1 MVIFMRISTK
11 GRYTLVIMLDL
22 AREYKSNRYVSLK
35 EIAEKENMSLKYLEK
50 LMLTLNKSDYLLS
63 LRGEHGGY
71 KLKYEPSYYKISDI
85 LKLAEGNID
94 VTDCVSSGCPN
105 KHHCSTFPLWK
116 ELNDVINNYLDS
128 KTLEDYI

>member
-1 MVIFMRISTK
+1 MKISTK

-22 AREYKSNRYVSLK
+22 AKEYNSNRYISLK
-35 EIAEKENMSLKYLEK
+35 EIAIKENISLKYLEK
-50 LMLTLNKSDYLLS
+50 LMLNLNKSDYLVS

-71 KLKYEPSYYKISDI
+71 KLKYKPNHYKIGAI
-85 LKLAEGNID
+85 LRLAEGNTD
-94 VTDCVSSGCPN
+94 VTDCVSNKHICPN

-128 KTLEDYI
+128 KTLEDYL